1 MADKKERLQLIQKYF
16 ELGKTYEEIAKLV
29 GVSKRTIIREI
40 KKLPANS
47 QEARDFNKKSKT
59 NIINNDNVIISQKDL
74 INQDINEGWVIDLK
88 KLEIEIKKEYI
99 KTIREYKKAIKD
111 YEDKIKIIENKHKE
125 LIKMYEEGEKLILN
139 LQRNDIEN
147 IRQQIYDEIDTKN
160 LLYDIKEYQNNKLLK
175 FNISDEK
182 LFNLILK
189 FKQHTYDANLNYWEN
204 LESLTNTIVKYLKKE
219 NNNKLKIYKIN
230 I

>member
-1 MADKKERLQLIQKYF
+1 MADKI
-16 ELGKTYEEIAKLV
+16 T
-29 GVSKRTIIREI
+29 SK
-40 KKLPANS
+40 NS
-47 QEARDFNKKSKT
+47 
-59 NIINNDNVIISQKDL
+59 
-74 INQDINEGWVIDLK
+74 IDYYK

-139 LQRNDIEN
+139 LQRNNIEN

-160 LLYDIKEYQNNKLLK
+160 LLYDIREYQNNKILK

-204 LESLTNTIVKYLKKE
+204 LESLTNTIVEYLKKE
-219 NNNKLKIYKIN
+219 NNNKLKIYRIN

>member
-1 MADKKERLQLIQKYF
+1 MADKITSKNSIDY
-16 ELGKTYEEIAKLV
+16 YE
-29 GVSKRTIIREI
+29 
-40 KKLPANS
+40 
-47 QEARDFNKKSKT
+47 
-59 NIINNDNVIISQKDL
+59 
-74 INQDINEGWVIDLK
+74 

-111 YEDKIKIIENKHKE
+111 YEDKIKIIENKHKK

-204 LESLTNTIVKYLKKE
+204 LESLTNTIVEYIKKE

>member
-1 MADKKERLQLIQKYF
+1 MADKI
-16 ELGKTYEEIAKLV
+16 T
-29 GVSKRTIIREI
+29 SK
-40 KKLPANS
+40 NS
-47 QEARDFNKKSKT
+47 
-59 NIINNDNVIISQKDL
+59 
-74 INQDINEGWVIDLK
+74 IDYYK

-111 YEDKIKIIENKHKE
+111 YENKIKIIENKHKK

-204 LESLTNTIVKYLKKE
+204 LESLTNTIIEYLKKE

>member
-1 MADKKERLQLIQKYF
+1 MADKITSKNSIDY
-16 ELGKTYEEIAKLV
+16 YE
-29 GVSKRTIIREI
+29 
-40 KKLPANS
+40 
-47 QEARDFNKKSKT
+47 
-59 NIINNDNVIISQKDL
+59 
-74 INQDINEGWVIDLK
+74 

-99 KTIREYKKAIKD
+99 KTIKKYKTAIKD
-111 YEDKIKIIENKHKE
+111 YEDKIKIIEEKHKT
-125 LIKMYEEGEKLILN
+125 LVKMYEDGEKLILN
-139 LQRNDIEN
+139 LQRNDIED
-147 IRQQIYDEIDTKN
+147 ICQKIHDDIDTKN
-160 LLYDIKEYQNNKLLK
+160 LLYDIREYQNNKILK

-204 LESLTNTIVKYLKKE
+204 LESLTNTIVEYIKKE

>member
-1 MADKKERLQLIQKYF
+1 MADKI
-16 ELGKTYEEIAKLV
+16 T
-29 GVSKRTIIREI
+29 SK
-40 KKLPANS
+40 NS
-47 QEARDFNKKSKT
+47 
-59 NIINNDNVIISQKDL
+59 
-74 INQDINEGWVIDLK
+74 IDYYK

-111 YEDKIKIIENKHKE
+111 YEDKIKIIENKHKK

-204 LESLTNTIVKYLKKE
+204 LESLTNTIIEYLKKE